1 MPFTVRFPSTPEEAI
16 AEIGAPYR
24 TAVLAGGTDLLFDLE
39 RARPPIERVV
49 SLSRL
54 PWGTLERREGKLRIG
69 STLPLRTLEL
79 DPRLATD
86 LPGLAEAIR
95 SVGSVPLRHRATIGG
110 NLARASPASD
120 LIPVLLAL
128 GASVRLIGPGG
139 PRNVALDDFL
149 VASRTVDLRDGELI
163 EAIEVP
169 ERAACAYV
177 WQRVRPAND
186 ISQVGVAVAR
196 PAETAGWTVAL
207 GGVVP
212 RPVRVPAAEAKLR
225 AAEPDAPACAL
236 AAEAAARDAPFTTD
250 RRATEP
256 YRRQL
261 VAVLL
266 RRALDAALGRERRR

>member
-1 MPFTVRFPSTPEEAI
+1 MTVTVRFPSTPREAI
-16 AEIGAPYR
+16 AEMGAPYR
-24 TAVLAGGTDLLFDLE
+24 TAILAGGTDLLFDLE

-54 PWGTLERREGKLRIG
+54 PWSTLERREGRLRIG

-79 DPRLATD
+79 DPRLAPD

-95 SVGSVPLRHRATIGG
+95 SVGSVPLRHRATLGG

-128 GASVRLIGPGG
+128 GALVQLVGPDG
-139 PRNVALDDFL
+139 PRSVTLDDFL
-149 VASRTVDLRDGELI
+149 VGSRTVDLREGELI
-163 EAIEVP
+163 EAVEVP
-169 ERAACAYV
+169 ERAACSYV

-196 PAETAGWTVAL
+196 PDGASNWAVAL

-212 RPVRVPAAEAKLR
+212 RPVRVPAAEALLG
-225 AAEPDAPACAL
+225 AAEPDVPTCAL
-236 AAEAAARDAPFTTD
+236 AAEATARDAPFTTD
-250 RRATEP
+250 RRASET
-256 YRRQL
+256 YRRHL

-266 RRALDAALGRERRR
+266 RRALDAALGRERGP

>member
-169 ERAACAYV
+169 ERAACAYA

-225 AAEPDAPACAL
+225 AVEPDAPACAF